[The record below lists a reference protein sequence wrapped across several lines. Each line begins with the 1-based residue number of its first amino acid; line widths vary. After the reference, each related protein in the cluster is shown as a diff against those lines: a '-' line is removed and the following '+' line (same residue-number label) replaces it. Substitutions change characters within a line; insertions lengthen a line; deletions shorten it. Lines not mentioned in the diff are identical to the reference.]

1 MNTTPVYYGTAEHA
15 RNAGELEQY
24 RASAKANREC
34 RDAIDKAIAEHFD
47 GFHLRP
53 EALTDVLMI
62 HTPER
67 IATVLAMTVKDRK
80 YDGRLSLRNKAWAET
95 VATPAEDKCYGYAYE
110 ALRSHATIING
121 YVDMFR
127 SQDEKA

>member
-15 RNAGELEQY
+15 RNAGEFEQY

-47 GFHLRP
+47 GFHLKP

-67 IATVLAMTVKDRK
+67 VAVILAVTMRDRSF
-80 YDGRLSLRNKAWAET
+80 DGRFRRFNREWSDEVKVPPES
-95 VATPAEDKCYGYAYE
+95 PISGYADI
-110 ALRSHATIING
+110 ALRSHSTIIDG
-121 YVDMFR
+121 YVTMFR
-127 SQDEKA
+127 RETA

>member
-1 MNTTPVYYGTAEHA
+1 MNTTPIYYQSATYA
-15 RNAGELEQY
+15 RDHKELEQY

-67 IATVLAMTVKDRK
+67 VAVILAVTMRDRSF
-80 YDGRLSLRNKAWAET
+80 DGRFRRFNREWSDEVKVPPES
-95 VATPAEDKCYGYAYE
+95 PISGYADT
-110 ALRSHATIING
+110 ALRSHSTIING
-121 YVDMFR
+121 YADMFR
-127 SQDEKA
+127 SQDGKA